1 MRANDTITNRNVRAD
16 YVIVQI
22 QRVVRLQGQLQGDD
36 LAGRECGVSGR
47 FRDRAGWQDG
57 SLADGQTVVQCVAN
71 TGTPVHHF
79 SLMKELSNSHKLTL
93 TVRV

>member
-1 MRANDTITNRNVRAD
+1 MRANETIANRNVRAD

-57 SLADGQTVVQCVAN
+57 SLADGQTVCQYVYVCCQHWN
-71 TGTPVHHF
+71 TCTPLF
-79 SLMKELSNSHKLTL
+79 FNERTFK
-93 TVRV
+93 